1 MSNVLEEP
9 QLYDAMVEIELL
21 LKYRN
26 FAEATSRLEQICRER
41 PDYLPAKEVMQEL
54 YRITG
59 QSKRSQDLQREIQ
72 AISEQRAK
80 EQLSTGAREEYARIE
95 KRQFAEKVDRVIRII
110 YQSRNLGEVLTNT
123 ATELLEQLKAD
134 RCIVIMS
141 DQSSAAQGNF
151 EYCARGITRCLDK
164 VMTEFLLVWLGRT
177 SNPEAPLM
185 SRNCQADPDLAP
197 HRRLFQ
203 EQHIH
208 AMMAYPLVYKSA
220 PMGWLVVQQCVP
232 YYRWNEGD
240 LTLFSAACGHM
251 ATAIQNLRSMNA
263 LQDLAFK
270 DSLTG
275 LYNRHFLQE
284 RLIVEL
290 DNARRNDYPLAL
302 AVIDID
308 HFKNIN
314 DTHGHPA
321 GDTVLRRLGFLLKTN
336 VRKGCVVARWGG
348 EEFLV
353 VFPNLELT
361 TVALIMDRFR
371 QKVSQTLEVEGH
383 SVTISIGLA
392 QARLDRNLTLEE
404 IQADVIR
411 EADKKLYA
419 AKKAG
424 RNQVNPSV
432 LRVPL
437 AGSPGAVVGSTNDQA
452 SLTCQQPGL
461 NSIHSVETP

>member
-1 MSNVLEEP
+1 MSNALEET
-9 QLYDAMVEIELL
+9 QLCDEMVEIELL

-26 FAEATSRLEQICRER
+26 FTEATNRLEQICIDC
-41 PDYLPAKEVMQEL
+41 PDYLPAKEVLQEL
-54 YRITG
+54 CRLTG
-59 QSKRSQDLQREIQ
+59 QSKRSQDLQKEIQ
-72 AISEQRAK
+72 AVSEQRAK
-80 EQLSTGAREEYARIE
+80 EQLSASAREEYSRIE

-123 ATELLEQLKAD
+123 ATELLELLKAD

-141 DQSSAAQGNF
+141 EESSPTQGNF
-151 EYCARGITRCLDK
+151 EYCARGVTRCLDK
-164 VMTEFLLVWLGRT
+164 RMTEFLLFWLGRT
-177 SNPEAPLM
+177 SNPETPLM
-185 SRNCQADPDLAP
+185 SRKCQTDSDLAP
-197 HRRLFQ
+197 HRSLFQ
-203 EQHIH
+203 EHEIH
-208 AMMAYPLVYKSA
+208 AMMAYPLIYKSS
-220 PMGWLVVQQCVP
+220 PMGWVVVQQCVP
-232 YYRWNEGD
+232 YYAWSEGD
-240 LTLFSAACGHM
+240 LTLFPAACGHM
-251 ATAIQNLRSMNA
+251 ATAIQNLRSVNA

-290 DNARRNDYPLAL
+290 DNARRNQYPLSL

-308 HFKNIN
+308 HFKHIN

-321 GDTVLRRLGFLLKTN
+321 GDAVLRRLGFLLKTN

-361 TVALIMDRFR
+361 TVVLIMDRFR

-383 SVTISIGLA
+383 SVTISVGLA
-392 QARLDRNLTLEE
+392 QANLDRNLTLEE
-404 IQADVIR
+404 IQADLIR
-411 EADKKLYA
+411 EADNKLYA
-419 AKKAG
+419 AKRAG

-437 AGSPGAVVGSTNDQA
+437 EHSSRNAALPRNDQP
-452 SLTCQQPGL
+452 LLQH
-461 NSIHSVETP
+461 ND

>member
-1 MSNVLEEP
+1 MSNAIEET
-9 QLYDAMVEIELL
+9 QLCDAMVEIELL

-26 FAEATSRLEQICRER
+26 FAEATNRLEQICIER
-41 PDYLPAKEVMQEL
+41 PDYLPAKEVMQEV
-54 YRITG
+54 YRLTG
-59 QSKRSQDLQREIQ
+59 QSKRSQDLQKEIQ

-80 EQLSTGAREEYARIE
+80 EQLSASARVEFSRIE
-95 KRQFAEKVDRVIRII
+95 KRQFAERVDRVIRII

-123 ATELLEQLKAD
+123 ATELLELLKAD

-141 DQSSAAQGNF
+141 DESSSTQGNF
-151 EYCARGITRCLDK
+151 EYCARGVTRCLDK

-177 SNPEAPLM
+177 ANPETPLM
-185 SRNCQADPDLAP
+185 SRSCQMDPDLAP

-203 EQHIH
+203 EHQIH
-208 AMMAYPLVYKSA
+208 TMMAYPLVYKSS
-220 PMGWLVVQQCVP
+220 PMGWLVIQQCVP
-232 YYRWNEGD
+232 YYAWSEGD
-240 LTLFSAACGHM
+240 LTLFSAASGHM

-284 RLIVEL
+284 RLLVEL
-290 DNARRNDYPLAL
+290 DNARRSQYPLAL

-308 HFKNIN
+308 HFKGIN

-353 VFPNLELT
+353 VFPNMELT
-361 TVALIMDRFR
+361 TVVLIMDRFR

-383 SVTISIGLA
+383 SVTISVGLA
-392 QARLDRNLTLEE
+392 QANLGRNLTLEQ
-404 IQADVIR
+404 IQADLIR
-411 EADKKLYA
+411 EADDKLYA
-419 AKKAG
+419 AKRAG

-437 AGSPGAVVGSTNDQA
+437 ESTSRNSALHTNDPSVLA
-452 SLTCQQPGL
+452 SQ
-461 NSIHSVETP
+461 

>member
-1 MSNVLEEP
+1 MPKVVEENE
-9 QLYDAMVEIELL
+9 LCDAMVEIELL

-26 FAEATSRLEQICRER
+26 FTEATKRLEQIFIEH
-41 PDYLPAKEVMQEL
+41 PDYLPAKEAMQEIYQL
-54 YRITG
+54 TG

-72 AISEQRAK
+72 AISDQRAK
-80 EQLSTGAREEYARIE
+80 EQLSDSAREEYSRIE
-95 KRQFAEKVDRVIRII
+95 KRQFAEKVDRVIKII

-123 ATELLEQLKAD
+123 ATELLELLKAD

-141 DQSSAAQGNF
+141 EESSATQGNF

-164 VMTEFLLVWLGRT
+164 VMTEFLLLWLGRT
-177 SNPEAPLM
+177 ANPETPLM
-185 SRNCQADPDLAP
+185 SRNCQTDPDLAADR
-197 HRRLFQ
+197 HLFQ
-203 EQHIH
+203 EREIH
-208 AMMAYPLVYKSA
+208 AMMAYPLIYKSA
-220 PMGWLVVQQCVP
+220 PLGWLVVQQCVP
-232 YYRWNEGD
+232 YYAWSEGE

-284 RLIVEL
+284 RLIVEI
-290 DNARRNDYPLAL
+290 DNARRNQYPLAL

-308 HFKNIN
+308 HFKHIN

-321 GDTVLRRLGFLLKTN
+321 GDAVLRKLGFLLKTN

-361 TVALIMDRFR
+361 TVVLIMDRFR
-371 QKVSQTLEVEGH
+371 QKVAQSLEVEGH
-383 SVTISIGLA
+383 AVTISIGLA
-392 QARLDRNLTLEE
+392 QANLDRNSTVEE
-404 IQADVIR
+404 IQAELIR
-411 EADKKLYA
+411 EGDNKLYA
-419 AKKAG
+419 AKRAG
-424 RNQVNPSV
+424 RNQVNPNV
-432 LRVPL
+432 LRIPL
-437 AGSPGAVVGSTNDQA
+437 QNPSRNDSPQLKDRPVVST
-452 SLTCQQPGL
+452 P
-461 NSIHSVETP
+461 V